1 MKYFDALGAKIV
13 INQQDTLKFI
23 ASMPT
28 EKKRYVR
35 FVAKTIQSPSE
46 IWLWMQEPR
55 SLMRTYISL
64 YEIKE
69 AKEVAAVV
77 VVCQYNDEHENW
89 NINKAE
95 ILIKSELNDFNHCV
109 NTYRTSRLIFRASN

>member
-95 ILIKSELNDFNHCV
+95 ILIKYLQKKS
-109 NTYRTSRLIFRASN
+109 